1 MERMGSYMSVAHDI
15 FAVYENHTATLETLR
30 AILSVRDLHR
40 HAALYNVRTIRCV
53 NLTRV
58 LFVTENKRDRT
69 YGREDSK

>member
-1 MERMGSYMSVAHDI
+1 MERIGSYVSVADDI
-15 FAVYENHTATLETLR
+15 FAVYENHTATFETLR

-58 LFVTENKRDRT
+58 LIVTANKRDRS
-69 YGREDSK
+69 YGREGGK